1 MWIYF
6 LPITSAMMFLYVFL
20 HMCEYI
26 YSEGG
31 VVCTKKSQVHE
42 NIPINSFSPYP
53 ALLISLFFFASSN
66 SAACAI
72 ADKLIVMNQRP
83 CYRHVSCTGG
93 ANAVAN
99 ISSHRRLHQHEKER
113 IGSYCKID

>member
-99 ISSHRRLHQHEKER
+99 IAATAASISRGRREQALIAR
-113 IGSYCKID
+113 SI